1 MGTNVGAELSDK
13 KSSNQQQRE
22 EKRQKW
28 RKRKNQITMSPETH
42 QSFKQTQ
49 SENSEPTLDMAE
61 PKEKVQLKGTELKQL
76 RKLECNKEE
85 TSKIVV
91 DPLKIKEDKTGP
103 TVDIENPLISRLK
116 KDLDKEKERNQSLKE
131 ELQRLDLEEEKERQA
146 EIQMEI
152 EERRRR
158 GPTKQRKKKK

>member
-1 MGTNVGAELSDK
+1 M
-13 KSSNQQQRE
+13 
-22 EKRQKW
+22 
-28 RKRKNQITMSPETH
+28 
-42 QSFKQTQ
+42 
-49 SENSEPTLDMAE
+49 
-61 PKEKVQLKGTELKQL
+61 GTELKQL

-103 TVDIENPLISRLK
+103 TVDIGDPLNEKLELISRFRNFFLPPA
-116 KDLDKEKERNQSLKE
+116 KERNQSLKE
-131 ELQRLDLEEEKERQA
+131 ELQRLDLEEEKGRQA

-158 GPTKQRKKKK
+158 EAHRAFYAFFEGGRKEAAKIAEIQKKKEKEGNELAKRKEEAYRAQKEEEKKAEEATA

>member
-1 MGTNVGAELSDK
+1 M
-13 KSSNQQQRE
+13 
-22 EKRQKW
+22 
-28 RKRKNQITMSPETH
+28 
-42 QSFKQTQ
+42 
-49 SENSEPTLDMAE
+49 
-61 PKEKVQLKGTELKQL
+61 GTELKQL

-103 TVDIENPLISRLK
+103 TVDIGDPLISRLE
-116 KDLDKEKERNQSLKE
+116 KDLVKEKERNKSLKE
-131 ELQRLDLEEEKERQA
+131 GLQRLDLEKKKERQA

-158 GPTKQRKKKK
+158 EAHRAKKEEEEGRKEAAKIAE